1 MFRLS
6 HRKQHFSILSPCCPV
21 PVRELVLASSGCIT
35 YKVYPSPSSDKF
47 TTYPKYLLHKICEN
61 VESLAKSDELSKSN
75 FLKGIQEVKKEGEER
90 RGLCLYTHY

>member
-6 HRKQHFSILSPCCPV
+6 HRKKHFSILSPCCPV
-21 PVRELVLASSGCIT
+21 AVRELVLASSGCIT
-35 YKVYPSPSSDKF
+35 YKVYPSPSSDKL

>member
-6 HRKQHFSILSPCCPV
+6 HRKKTL
-21 PVRELVLASSGCIT
+21 GCIT

>member
-1 MFRLS
+1 M
-6 HRKQHFSILSPCCPV
+6 
-21 PVRELVLASSGCIT
+21 
-35 YKVYPSPSSDKF
+35 YPSPSSDKF

-90 RGLCLYTHY
+90 RGEGSVCTLIIEAALEFFFSFLCST

>member
-6 HRKQHFSILSPCCPV
+6 HRKKHL
-21 PVRELVLASSGCIT
+21 
-35 YKVYPSPSSDKF
+35 VYPSPSSDKF